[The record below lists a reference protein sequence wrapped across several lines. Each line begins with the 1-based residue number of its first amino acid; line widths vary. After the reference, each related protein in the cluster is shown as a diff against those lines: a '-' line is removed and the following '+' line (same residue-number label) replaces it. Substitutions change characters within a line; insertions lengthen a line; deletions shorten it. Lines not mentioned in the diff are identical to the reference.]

1 MVHVGWSSP
10 FSWVPLINNSLIEPL
25 AKLSCVQEGI
35 RPGALTKE
43 QMPISEKNV
52 SVVAHEEILLV
63 NDNVFPRHAEVR
75 CIKSRLYYCQLRELK
90 SHDNIW
96 QAAGHMGRS
105 RLPFPQKGAWF
116 CAAESGIH
124 TRKAGGAQLSC
135 AVWWLLSHL
144 SAHLQGD
151 QAPFEQGAA

>member
-1 MVHVGWSSP
+1 M
-10 FSWVPLINNSLIEPL
+10 NNSLIEPL

-52 SVVAHEEILLV
+52 SVVAREEIL

-75 CIKSRLYYCQLRELK
+75 CIKSRLHYCQLRELN
-90 SHDNIW
+90 SHDNTW

-105 RLPFPQKGAWF
+105 RLSFPQEGA
-116 CAAESGIH
+116 
-124 TRKAGGAQLSC
+124 
-135 AVWWLLSHL
+135 
-144 SAHLQGD
+144 
-151 QAPFEQGAA
+151 